1 MARTINKLSAVEV
14 VKKSEPGDYG
24 DGGGLYLQ
32 VSKSTSKNAAQG
44 DVTKSWLFRF
54 MLAGKARY
62 MGLGDVQTFSLK
74 EARDRARAARQLVA
88 DGKDPIEE
96 RRERTAALRA
106 ADAKRITFKQAS
118 ERYITAN
125 SAGWKNAK
133 HGEQWKNTLETYAYP
148 VVGDLP
154 VEKVDD
160 GHISQILDP
169 IWTTKNETANRVRG
183 RIENI
188 LDWARV
194 KGFRPKHSPNPAVWK
209 GHLDKSYPKPSK
221 VKKVVHQ
228 PALPFEELPAFVVR
242 LRANASIS
250 ARALEFAILTAA
262 RTGAVI
268 GAKWVEI
275 DFAEK
280 VWTVPASRAGTKL
293 GGDNKR
299 EHRVPLCERALEILQ
314 TVPREKDN
322 EHLFA
327 GGRLGKGLSD
337 MAMNELMKGFGAL
350 PSDTPGR
357 QPVPHG
363 FRSTFKDWAKE
374 RTNFADDI
382 SEAALA
388 HVISDKTQSAYERR
402 DKFEKRRKLMAAWAR
417 FAAQAPAS
425 GGNVVVLAMAAKV

>member
-14 VKKSEPGDYG
+14 VKKTKPGLYG

-32 VSKSTSKNAAQG
+32 VAKSTSKKAGEG

-54 MLAGKARY
+54 MLAGKPRY
-62 MGLGDVQTFSLK
+62 MGLGDAQTFNLK
-74 EARDRARAARQLVA
+74 EARERAREARQKVT
-88 DGKDPIEE
+88 DGIDPIEQRNE
-96 RRERTAALRA
+96 RKAALRA
-106 ADAKRITFKQAS
+106 EDAKRITFKQAS
-118 ERYITAN
+118 ERYIAAH
-125 SAGWKNAK
+125 SPGWKNAK
-133 HGEQWKNTLETYAYP
+133 HADQWKNTLETYAYP
-148 VVGDLP
+148 VMGDLP

-228 PALPFEELPAFVVR
+228 PALPFEELPAFMAR
-242 LRANASIS
+242 LRANVGIS

-268 GAKWVEI
+268 GARWDEI
-275 DFAEK
+275 DFTEK

-293 GGDNKR
+293 GDDRKR
-299 EHRVPLCERALEILQ
+299 EHRVPLSDRALEILQ

-322 EHLFA
+322 EHVFA
-327 GGRLGKGLSD
+327 GGRRGKALSN
-337 MAMNELMKGFGAL
+337 MAMNELMKGFGEL

-402 DKFEKRRKLMAAWAR
+402 DKFEKRRKLMAAWAA
-417 FAAQAPAS
+417 FAAT
-425 GGNVVVLAMAAKV
+425 AKPVS